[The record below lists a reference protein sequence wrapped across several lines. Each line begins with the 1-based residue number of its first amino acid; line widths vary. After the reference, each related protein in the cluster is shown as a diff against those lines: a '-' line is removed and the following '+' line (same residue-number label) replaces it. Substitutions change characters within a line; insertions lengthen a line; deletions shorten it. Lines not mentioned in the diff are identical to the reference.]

1 MARKTATMDARPAE
15 HGVKDRLPAGPALFT
30 GRRSE
35 LAALAAAA
43 ARPVRGRSPVVVLAG
58 RPGSGRTTL
67 AVRFV
72 RSVAQDYPD
81 GVLFTRLSAP
91 DGSRVPPGQV
101 ARRLLEQL
109 GPVPDAVLVPGS
121 GDGADDPAC
130 GALRKAQAGRRL
142 LFLLDDVRD
151 AGQLWPLLAD
161 EPGCLLVATTA
172 GPLTGIEDIDP
183 VILGGLDQSSA
194 GDLLSGLVGGTR
206 ISCDPVGAADLA
218 EACGARP
225 AALRLMAGW
234 LRTNPKAA
242 VTEAA
247 RVLAA
252 AGPALGTGTVAGGGI
267 PAGQGGA
274 GADGRTGQGEVAAPD
289 QVGAPAEGEGR
300 GTPRRGAPAGRIG
313 LPGRAGGGLSR
324 QGAEQQTGPA
334 QGRSSAGAAEAVRRG
349 VGEGA
354 GGADGRQRTGTGLS
368 VQDTGQQGAGR
379 IHGQARAG
387 AGGARTDR
395 SSAGAGGE
403 AGRAAAR
410 VNGQR
415 SSAERSDGVGAQSA
429 AGERTTVPGKQRGA
443 QDAEAAAQGPVPVPD
458 TDPLSAAFTLLYRSL
473 PAAQARMLRMLTL
486 APAQLADLRT
496 ASALIGCPAPEAE
509 AILRQLAERELL
521 DEEPPAVDG
530 TPRYRVPGR
539 LFVRLV
545 RLRDTVDRPSEVQL
559 ARARMLERLVRL
571 VDSARLLMD
580 PAAPA
585 VTDPLPGAIRLRTA
599 AQAAD
604 WLLGERELLFGA
616 VAEAIGQADLDGSAG
631 RLVTA
636 LLRALPLTGAAAPA
650 DLYQLHGLVLKVA
663 ERGGATRRAAA
674 ALLNLGGL
682 QAAAGRWEQAAA
694 RYRAAL
700 DHARTAADEPACAR
714 ALEGV
719 GECHRA
725 LGDPV
730 RAADWYGRALALR
743 RSLGDR
749 PAEARLLARTAEAHA
764 GQRRFEEAD
773 REYRAA
779 LALLRR
785 LGDERGRTVV
795 AGALDSLRQQA
806 GDGWDRPSRE

>member
-1 MARKTATMDARPAE
+1 MTRKTATMDARPTE
-15 HGVKDRLPAGPALFT
+15 HDARDRLPAVPALFS
-30 GRRSE
+30 GRRTE

-72 RSVAQDYPD
+72 RSVARAYPD

-91 DGSRVPPGQV
+91 DGSRLPPGQV
-101 ARRLLEQL
+101 ARLLLEQL
-109 GPVPDAVLVPGS
+109 GPVPDAVLVPGG
-121 GDGADDPAC
+121 GDGADGPAC
-130 GALRKAQAGRRL
+130 AALRRAQAGRRL

-183 VILGGLDQSSA
+183 VILGGLDQPSA

-206 ISCDPVGAADLA
+206 IGCDPVGAADLA
-218 EACGARP
+218 EACGAGP

-234 LRTNPKAA
+234 LRSNPKAA

-247 RVLAA
+247 RALSQ
-252 AGPALGTGTVAGGGI
+252 AGPAPAAKTTATVVA
-267 PAGQGGA
+267 QGGA
-274 GADGRTGQGEVAAPD
+274 GSRVALVKNRTLRSQAGPRDEALVA
-289 QVGAPAEGEGR
+289 VPA
-300 GTPRRGAPAGRIG
+300 GAPAGDPAAPGAVARLIG
-313 LPGRAGGGLSR
+313 P
-324 QGAEQQTGPA
+324 
-334 QGRSSAGAAEAVRRG
+334 AVRRG
-349 VGEGA
+349 TGGPAARAAA
-354 GGADGRQRTGTGLS
+354 GDG
-368 VQDTGQQGAGR
+368 DGAGR
-379 IHGQARAG
+379 GPERANG
-387 AGGARTDR
+387 RPGDGGGARTAPGGTEAVRADGP
-395 SSAGAGGE
+395 GAGE
-403 AGRAAAR
+403 AGRGRQGEGHERA
-410 VNGQR
+410 NGHSR
-415 SSAERSDGVGAQSA
+415 PNTGAGPTGPGDQGR
-429 AGERTTVPGKQRGA
+429 AGTPGRQRGG
-443 QDAEAAAQGPVPVPD
+443 QEAEVAAQGPVPVPD
-458 TDPLSAAFTLLYRSL
+458 TDPLSAAFDLTYRSL
-473 PAAQARMLRMLTL
+473 TAAQARMLRMLTL
-486 APAQLADLRT
+486 APAQLADLRI
-496 ASALIGCPAPEAE
+496 ASALVGCPAPEAE
-509 AILRQLAERELL
+509 TTMRQLAERELL
-521 DEEPPAVDG
+521 DVEPPAADG

-539 LFVRLV
+539 LYLRLV
-545 RLRDTVDRPSEVQL
+545 RLREGADRPAEVQL

-571 VDSARLLMD
+571 VDSARQLLD
-580 PAAPA
+580 PAAGP
-585 VTDPLPGAIRLRTA
+585 VTDPLPGPIRLRSA

-604 WLLGERELLFGA
+604 WLLGERESLFGA
-616 VAEAIGQADLDGSAG
+616 VGEAIGQADLDGSAG

-663 ERGGATRRAAA
+663 ERSGATRRAAA
-674 ALLNLGGL
+674 ALLNLGDL

-700 DHARTAADEPACAR
+700 DHARSAADDPVCAR

-743 RSLGDR
+743 QARGDR

-773 REYRAA
+773 REYRTA

-785 LGDERGRTVV
+785 LGDERGRTVL
-795 AGALDSLRQQA
+795 AGALEALRQQA
-806 GDGWDRPSRE
+806 GEGSDRPSRE